1 MRESPEIDGDVYMII
16 YRDLFR
22 VRLSDIADF
31 KDNKK
36 RAPSETVMRSTL
48 GAYIDF
54 QFIDK
59 TYMAI

>member
-1 MRESPEIDGDVYMII
+1 MRESPEIDG
-16 YRDLFR
+16 DLFR